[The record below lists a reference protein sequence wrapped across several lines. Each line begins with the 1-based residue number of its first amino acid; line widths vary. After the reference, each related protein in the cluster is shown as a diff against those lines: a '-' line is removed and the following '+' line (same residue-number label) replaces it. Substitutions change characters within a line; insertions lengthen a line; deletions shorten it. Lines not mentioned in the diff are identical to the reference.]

1 MNMPISSP
9 APFTAHIMLETL
21 ADGQIAA
28 WVAEVPD
35 CRVIGESKASAI
47 AALETTYEVRLR
59 SIEVIPWQ
67 FQANAPVPEEAAT
80 QPLMAF
86 AGIFKDDPEFKDWA
100 ERFWAEKQ
108 RSHDDD
114 EILTLEECLQVM

>member
-1 MNMPISSP
+1 
-9 APFTAHIMLETL
+9 MLETL

-35 CRVIGESKASAI
+35 RRVIVESKEAAI
-47 AALETTYEVRLR
+47 EALEIAYAARLR

-67 FQANAPVPEEAAT
+67 FEANAPATEESITVA
-80 QPLMAF
+80 QPIMAF

-100 ERFWAEKQ
+100 DRFWAEKQ
-108 RSHDDD
+108 RSHDDE